1 MMRAKEWL
9 QYGEWMDGEQQQQKK
24 INVNKDTEI
33 VIICL
38 LWVTNYYKLV
48 VLRVSKVHKLNS

>member
-9 QYGEWMDGEQQQQKK
+9 QYGEWMDGEQQQQK